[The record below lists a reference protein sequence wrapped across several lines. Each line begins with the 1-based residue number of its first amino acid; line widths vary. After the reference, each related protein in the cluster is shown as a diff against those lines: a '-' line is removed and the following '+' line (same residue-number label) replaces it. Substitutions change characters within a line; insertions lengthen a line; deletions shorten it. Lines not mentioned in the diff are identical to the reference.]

1 MERGNVVTPVDPEA
15 LPIVSDA
22 EIEAALQEAA
32 QQSDNI
38 PDLDDGSSSQ
48 SASEKVTREPPPPEA
63 PAPDQPKSEP
73 ATAPTEPTTIDE
85 PEKTEQPTT
94 DAPPEQSVA
103 EKGPSILDK
112 LRALF
117 ARFASWW
124 KLASDGTSA
133 AAPKLRQLAELMYV
147 GIDKTLWA
155 LNRPFERLTP
165 DQRQLI
171 GSIAA
176 VTIVISIAAVYAL
189 PLLAPP
195 KDPISVLSRQ
205 SEAASEMLEAESLGG
220 EAADADSSAPEAD

>member
-1 MERGNVVTPVDPEA
+1 MHRGNVVTPVDPEA

-32 QQSDNI
+32 QHSDNI
-38 PDLDDGSSSQ
+38 PDLDDGSSKQ
-48 SASEKVTREPPPPEA
+48 SAGEDVTSESPQPEA
-63 PAPDQPKSEP
+63 SVPEPLESEP
-73 ATAPTEPTTIDE
+73 ASTPAEPASLDE
-85 PEKTEQPTT
+85 PNETEKPAT
-94 DAPPEQSVA
+94 DAPPDQTAA

-112 LRALF
+112 LRALL
-117 ARFASWW
+117 ARFASWG

-133 AAPKLRQLAELMYV
+133 AAPKLRQLAELVYV
-147 GIDKTLWA
+147 AIDKTLWA

-176 VTIVISIAAVYAL
+176 VTIVMSIAAVYAL

-220 EAADADSSAPEAD
+220 EAADVDSSADKTD